1 MKRCHKGSAV
11 NDLYA
16 FLKCSNASFESDGN
30 SNEAGA
36 RRNPWQN
43 RSMSDLGRHY
53 LETVIREFEAMKR
66 QAEGAL
72 EQVSDEQLNV
82 ALDPEANSL
91 AVLVKHIAGNMRSR
105 WTDLFTSDGEKPDR
119 NRDSEFEG
127 ALTRAEL
134 LEVWERGWAT
144 LFAAIRPLTPEDLMR
159 TLTTRGKAHS
169 VLKGIEVQQTHYAT
183 HVGQIVSLAKHLA
196 GSRWKTLSVAR
207 GQSAAFQ
214 PKPRPI

>member
-16 FLKCSNASFESDGN
+16 FLKCSNASFEGDGN
-30 SNEAGA
+30 SNEAG
-36 RRNPWQN
+36 RPRNPWQN

-105 WTDLFTSDGEKPDR
+105 WTDLLTSDGEKPDR
-119 NRDSEFEG
+119 NRDAEFEG
-127 ALTRAEL
+127 TLTRAEL
-134 LEVWERGWAT
+134 LDVWERGWAI

-159 TLTTRGKAHS
+159 TVTTRGKPHS

-183 HVGQIVSLAKHLA
+183 HIGQIVLLAKHLA
-196 GSRWKTLSVAR
+196 GSRWKTLSV
-207 GQSAAFQ
+207 
-214 PKPRPI
+214 PRAQRSG